1 VAPKQEPLHNG
12 KLKQNRGRKLMQ
24 QSSSTDIQRV
34 FGNVKFP
41 ATKQQL
47 IEEARKQN
55 LSSDVINVL
64 QSCPDRNYNSSGD
77 IIQECKGKMKNW

>member
-1 VAPKQEPLHNG
+1 
-12 KLKQNRGRKLMQ
+12 MQ
-24 QSSSTDIQRV
+24 QSKSSSADVQRV
-34 FGNVKFP
+34 LQNVQFP

-64 QSCPDRNYNSSGD
+64 QDCPDRQYNNSQD
-77 IIQECKGKMKNW
+77 IINECKPKMKNW